1 MEDLVDRLGFEEFG
15 VDENMFG
22 WLNKK
27 KGTISEGVN
36 DHITRK
42 KEEPDM
48 SKRRFL
54 SSSLKGIEEEKSSLK
69 IEDTKLSRRD
79 FLRGVGRGAA
89 TAAVVGT
96 VGIGALTYSKDS
108 EAAVSYPPG
117 IARSSRAVKY
127 AWNDIT
133 EGKFNIAD
141 HYLIPGKQVFNNA
154 QVRKSEMKEDP
165 AIYFCLAYR
174 HGIDTFKFATKNAGL
189 DKDDPMT
196 HFARGIGHY
205 SWNWIRGKNFFEELS
220 EEIQYSQNEMER
232 RIEIPLLKA
241 IFAAANPKTVE
252 ARLQQYRSEE
262 VDNERLLINVKTDID
277 RRGTRERL
285 IAAWASSWLVN
296 HHFQAKNE
304 IKQKQIFDNLEVPLV
319 KKGLR
324 IRGPPHYF

>member
-1 MEDLVDRLGFEEFG
+1 M
-15 VDENMFG
+15 
-22 WLNKK
+22 
-27 KGTISEGVN
+27 
-36 DHITRK
+36 
-42 KEEPDM
+42 
-48 SKRRFL
+48 
-54 SSSLKGIEEEKSSLK
+54 
-69 IEDTKLSRRD
+69 
-79 FLRGVGRGAA
+79 
-89 TAAVVGT
+89 
-96 VGIGALTYSKDS
+96 
-108 EAAVSYPPG
+108 
-117 IARSSRAVKY
+117 KY
-127 AWNDIT
+127 AWN
-133 EGKFNIAD
+133 NIKRGEFIQAE
-141 HYLIPGKQVFNNA
+141 YFLIPGKQIFNNA
-154 QVRKSEMKEDP
+154 QVSKSEMKQDP

-205 SWNWIRGKNFFEELS
+205 SWKWIRGKNYFEELS